1 MVYNDR
7 AVRSSSDSGNHD
19 PSQSGKVACFQKPN
33 AAMHNLGTV
42 MWGGELPGRTSDI
55 CTDRDS
61 IFVCCRCEYVTF
73 SFPTLSNAAVIEP
86 SFNPT
91 PDFASTSRAAWTSFV
106 RPAASIASSPQ
117 QIFACRRKLLV
128 DVASP
133 VFKYRRTC
141 RPFFPFPLQ
150 CFAIHS
156 KT

>member
-1 MVYNDR
+1 MIGP
-7 AVRSSSDSGNHD
+7 SGLHQTLETTILHNLEGSHAFRNPTHD
-19 PSQSGKVACFQKPN
+19 
-33 AAMHNLGTV
+33 LGTV